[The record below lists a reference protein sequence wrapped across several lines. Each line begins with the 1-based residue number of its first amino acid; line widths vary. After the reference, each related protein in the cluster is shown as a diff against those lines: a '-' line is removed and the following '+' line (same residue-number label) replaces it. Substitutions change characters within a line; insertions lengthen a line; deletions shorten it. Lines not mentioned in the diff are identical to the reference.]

1 MAATK
6 KTIGLWSCVAFAVGS
21 MVGAG
26 VFVLSGVAIEKAG
39 PAAIIAFILA
49 GIAVLCSAFS
59 FVVIASQA
67 KAGELG
73 YAPVGRIL
81 GHRFWSFLTAWS
93 FYLAAIIGM
102 AFVLHGFG
110 VYMQE
115 FFVHGVPAVTW
126 AIIATVGLALINLG
140 PASRIGKIE
149 SLLVTIKVGILLLL
163 IGFGL
168 NHISNTDMHPF
179 VPHGTDSIFAT
190 SGMLFIA
197 YLGFSVVTNI
207 AGDVINPRRTVPKAI
222 LLSILIVAGLYVGVV
237 LALISIPLSS
247 YNEGSIG
254 HAAIALMG
262 PVGGMLIPIAALI
275 STLSAANSNILGS
288 SEIMVRL
295 AAQRD
300 IPTFIGRM
308 RNGHPTISVLFGATL
323 CLVLVANH
331 HITDIIA
338 LANVTAIV
346 AIVLINCAAIRVILA
361 KNKPTPKLFGGPLL
375 PILGLLSCFAE
386 LTLLGLMPVIL
397 GVCFVGLG
405 GVIYL
410 SRKRLHHRVHHTELV
425 AELAAHGGPIMR
437 MLSKRNR
444 SN

>member
-1 MAATK
+1 MATTK

-39 PAAIIAFILA
+39 PAAVIAFVLA

-59 FVVIASQA
+59 FVVIAAQA
-67 KAGELG
+67 KVGELG

-81 GHRFWSFLTAWS
+81 GHRFLSFLTAWS
-93 FYLAAIIGM
+93 FYLAAVIGM

-115 FFVHGVPAVTW
+115 FFIHDVSAVTW

-149 SLLVTIKVGILLLL
+149 SLLVIIKVGILLLL

-168 NHISNTDMHPF
+168 NHISSNDIHPF
-179 VPHGTDSIFAT
+179 VPNGTDSIFAT

-207 AGDVINPRRTVPKAI
+207 AGDVTDPKRTVPKAI

-237 LALISIPLSS
+237 LALISTPLSA

-254 HAAIALMG
+254 HVAIALMG
-262 PVGGMLIPIAALI
+262 PIGGMLIPIAALI

-308 RNGHPTISVLFGATL
+308 HNGHPTVSVLFGASL
-323 CLVLVANH
+323 CLLLIINH

-338 LANVTAIV
+338 LANVTAII
-346 AIVLINCAAIRVILA
+346 AIILINCAAIRVLTA
-361 KNKPTPKLFGGPLL
+361 KNKTAPKLFTRLVL
-375 PILGLLSCFAE
+375 PTLGLLSCFAE
-386 LTLLGLMPVIL
+386 LALLGVTPVLL
-397 GVCFVGLG
+397 GISIVGLG

-425 AELAAHGGPIMR
+425 AELAAHGGPIIR
-437 MLSKRNR
+437 MLSRKK
-444 SN
+444 ST

>member
-1 MAATK
+1 MASTK
-6 KTIGLWSCVAFAVGS
+6 KTIGLWSCIAFAVGS

-39 PAAIIAFILA
+39 PAALVAFSLA

-59 FVVIASQA
+59 FIVIASQA

-81 GHRFWSFLTAWS
+81 GNRFWSFLTAWS

-115 FFVHGVPAVTW
+115 FFIHSVPAVVW
-126 AIIATVGLALINLG
+126 AVIATIVLALLNLG

-149 SLLVTIKVGILLLL
+149 SLLVLIKVGILLLL
-163 IGFGL
+163 ISFGL
-168 NHISNTDMHPF
+168 MHLTSSDLHPF

-207 AGDVINPRRTVPKAI
+207 AGDVTNPKRTVPRAI
-222 LLSILIVAGLYVGVV
+222 LLSILIVIGLYAGVV
-237 LALISIPLSS
+237 CALISTPLAS

-262 PVGGMLIPIAALI
+262 PIGGMLIPIAALI

-295 AAQRD
+295 AARGD
-300 IPTFIGRM
+300 IPTRIGRM
-308 RNGHPTISVLFGATL
+308 RNGHPTVSVIFGAIL
-323 CLVLVANH
+323 CLILLISQH
-331 HITDIIA
+331 KTDIIA
-338 LANVTAIV
+338 LANVAAIV
-346 AIVLINCAAIRVILA
+346 AIILINCAAIRALA
-361 KNKPTPKLFGGPLL
+361 AEKQHAMRLPGGPIL
-375 PILGLLSCFAE
+375 PLIGLVSCFAE
-386 LTLLGLMPVIL
+386 LALLGVMPVVIGL
-397 GVCFVGLG
+397 SFVSLG
-405 GVIYL
+405 GLIYL
-410 SRKRLHHRVHHTELV
+410 GRKRFHHRIHHTELV

-437 MLSKRNR
+437 MLSRKQT
-444 SN
+444 